1 MKKKTLIILLIIPF
15 IIGLLSFVSVILLN
29 INVATNISRII
40 TPYNQDGEG
49 FKVRDSAYLLEA
61 TPIVDDPNAILRDG
75 NNLVWEIVDEN
86 EYKDIA
92 TITTSDN
99 ESFYLNTYSE
109 GSITLS
115 CHTENKGVEVR
126 IKAIIYKDGA
136 IIVTPK
142 YQGSGESIED
152 TRYFGMYDIS
162 YDKLELDNITK
173 NKANIEVNIDVYGD
187 DISLDDVKV
196 ESTSSN
202 ISFNDNKIVINS
214 YGEGI
219 GEVNLIAG
227 YIRSS
232 YIFNIVKDGVNV
244 YSYNDL
250 LMCSNF
256 STDGEVI
263 VMQTSLGS
271 LREVYNGENIPI
283 SGDVGVSQGAYSYK
297 PSLPLTK
304 KDSSRNISL
313 FGNYDEESNTFS
325 FDSELYLKESSYN
338 HKFLDDFNKNNPSNE
353 VSTKVKVGIRV
364 QKDFYGNGFSINMNN
379 LCFPNNGSVNK
390 EAAKLI
396 PGENDYFKGPLSFV
410 TIDAQL
416 LGVNE
421 LIKAFG
427 QDNIGMLLDSDN
439 ITLNDL
445 HIQNIDDNS
454 NKRNYAYIGTVIE
467 VNGKNNV
474 IKNSIIS
481 LGKTLVRAFESD
493 NLLIDNSILTR
504 SGEFN
509 LKVGSNDYNTIDSN
523 KNVSISSGNNK
534 YSFNGTMNDFMKID
548 DYINGFNANNILE
561 KYLDISQLGGGSNL
575 DLDNNELNDLL
586 YSLQDILNNTDE
598 IINSDGSINYYQ
610 EITINDTSF
619 DDSGLFSIAL
629 ETMFNGPYLYNGSS
643 FSVYSALNE
652 ILGSSTPNNIGGTSK
667 PSKINI
673 SGDTRFYDWKK
684 ISNIDISNLIDEK
697 LSYLAASM
705 GVEVEFSIDSFF
717 PMKPILRDKAKNLGY
732 VYNYENEEYL
742 NTPIAYYGGGLNLST
757 IEFSDNYETSNI
769 FGNEIEVNLL
779 EEGSN
784 YLIKFGDSTI
794 DALVEVLAK
803 CVLFAAGFEPF
814 KFVTNGKVGDT
825 APYLFNEHPSVAT
838 LKENL
843 KNKGV
848 LQ

>member
-29 INVATNISRII
+29 INVATNISRID
-40 TPYNQDGEG
+40 TPYNNDGEG

-338 HKFLDDFNKNNPSNE
+338 HKFLDDFNKNNPGNE

-379 LCFPNNGSVNK
+379 LCFPNNGSIDK
-390 EAAKLI
+390 TMRKLI
-396 PGENDYFKGPLSFV
+396 PSNKDYFFGPLAYV
-410 TIDAQL
+410 TIGAPN
-416 LGVNE
+416 VSPS
-421 LIKAFG
+421 IVKAYG
-427 QDNIGMLLDSDN
+427 EDNIGLLLDNDN

-454 NKRNYAYIGTVIE
+454 NKRNYAYIGTVID
-467 VNGKNNV
+467 VKGKNNT
-474 IKNSIIS
+474 IKNSIIK
-481 LGKTLVRAFESD
+481 LGKTLIRAFDTD

-504 SGEFN
+504 SGEFS
-509 LKVGSNDYNTIDSN
+509 LKVGSNEYLSQNEEQEINVDYDNQNYKFNYSDFYKLNSTNLGANVVLEDYLGLSEDS
-523 KNVSISSGNNK
+523 
-534 YSFNGTMNDFMKID
+534 
-548 DYINGFNANNILE
+548 L
-561 KYLDISQLGGGSNL
+561 NL
-575 DLDNNELNDLL
+575 PKEVLYDLL
-586 YSLQDILNNTDE
+586 EIIQDYLNNTNGY
-598 IINSDGSINYYQ
+598 INSDGSINYASN
-610 EITINDTSF
+610 IRVNDTLF
-619 DDSGLFSIAL
+619 DDSGLFSIAF
-629 ETMFNGPYLYNGSS
+629 ETMFNGPFLYNG
-643 FSVYSALNE
+643 L
-652 ILGSSTPNNIGGTSK
+652 SSTVSKVMEMFNSPLPNKIGGTSK
-667 PSKINI
+667 PINI
-673 SGDTRFYDWKK
+673 TLSGKTSFYDYKR
-684 ISNIDISNLIDEK
+684 IEDIDISNLIEENISGALGSLGEDVG
-697 LSYLAASM
+697 S
-705 GVEVEFSIDSFF
+705 VTIDNFF
-717 PMKPILRDKAKNLGY
+717 PMKPILRDKAISNNY
-732 VYNYENEEYL
+732 VFNYSGDEVNKKGEYL
-742 NTPIAYYGGGLNLST
+742 NTMVAYYGGGLNLST
-757 IEFSDNYETSNI
+757 LTYDDS
-769 FGNEIEVNLL
+769 
-779 EEGSN
+779 
-784 YLIKFGDSTI
+784 LIKETKDLMSEEIIVDLLRESEKYLGGNAIATI
-794 DALVEVLAK
+794 LAR

-814 KFVTNGKVGDT
+814 KFITNKEFSGDT
-825 APYLFNEHPSVAT
+825 PYLFGEHPSVKT
-838 LKENL
+838 LRDNL
-843 KNKGV
+843 GK
-848 LQ
+848 